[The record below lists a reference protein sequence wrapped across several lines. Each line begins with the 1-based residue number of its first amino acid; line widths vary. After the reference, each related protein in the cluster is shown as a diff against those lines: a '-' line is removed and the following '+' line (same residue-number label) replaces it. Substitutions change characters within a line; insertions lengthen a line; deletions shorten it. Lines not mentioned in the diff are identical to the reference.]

1 LIANRGEI
9 AVRIAR
15 TAKRLGVR
23 TVAVFTEPDRYSLHP
38 QSCDQAVCIPDYLD
52 GNAIIA
58 AAKRAGASAVHPG
71 FGFLAENAS
80 FAAAVADAGLIWV
93 GPSAHAIEVMGSKA
107 AARAMMAD
115 AGVPVLP
122 GYDGDDQTDATL
134 LAAAENIGWPVIVKA
149 SAGGGGKGMQVVES
163 TDAFLPAL
171 AEARRLAL
179 SAFGDDRM
187 IVERYLPVARH
198 IEVQVIADS
207 HGRCVHL
214 WERECSIQ
222 RRHQKVIEEAP
233 SPVFVGNDAQEQRET
248 LCKHA
253 VRAAEAVDYEGAG
266 TVEFVMD
273 ANGQAYFL
281 EMNTRLQVEHP
292 VTECIT
298 GLDLVELQLRVAAG
312 EPLGVDQAQIHGT
325 GWAVEARLYAEDPDN
340 NYLPSIGRLHV
351 WDLEP
356 SEGVRVDAG
365 VESGSD
371 VSIHY
376 DPMLAKV
383 IAMGPTRHVAV
394 QRLDAALSRLVA
406 LGVTTNR
413 DHLIRILRHPDF
425 VAGNLHTRFLDDHA
439 DALAPAESW
448 ISEALAAVVVHDF
461 MARSESALPGLRTN
475 WRNNRWRLPER
486 AFQVGDDTHTVSWQV
501 EDDSFVVD
509 GLPIHVLQCTSPM
522 KIEIDGRVGSYTVI
536 TDGTTRWVRTP
547 GGEVRV
553 ECLPDFVV
561 PGSDDA
567 GGGCSAPM
575 PGKVI
580 QVLVKVGDTVESGD
594 PLVVLEAMKMEQT
607 MRAPHPGTIV
617 EVRVQPDDQVEA
629 GAVLVG
635 LEEE

>member
-1 LIANRGEI
+1 
-9 AVRIAR
+9 
-15 TAKRLGVR
+15 
-23 TVAVFTEPDRYSLHP
+23 
-38 QSCDQAVCIPDYLD
+38 
-52 GNAIIA
+52 
-58 AAKRAGASAVHPG
+58 
-71 FGFLAENAS
+71 
-80 FAAAVADAGLIWV
+80 
-93 GPSAHAIEVMGSKA
+93 
-107 AARAMMAD
+107 MAD
-115 AGVPVLP
+115 A
-122 GYDGDDQTDATL
+122 
-134 LAAAENIGWPVIVKA
+134 
-149 SAGGGGKGMQVVES
+149 
-163 TDAFLPAL
+163 
-171 AEARRLAL
+171 
-179 SAFGDDRM
+179 
-187 IVERYLPVARH
+187 
-198 IEVQVIADS
+198 
-207 HGRCVHL
+207 HGTCVHL

-233 SPVFVGNDAQEQRET
+233 SPVFVGEGAQAQRET
-248 LCKHA
+248 LCSHA
-253 VRAAEAVDYEGAG
+253 VRAAQAVNYEGAG

-273 ANGQAYFL
+273 SDGQAYFL

-312 EPLGVDQAQIHGT
+312 EPLGLKQEQVLGC

-351 WDLEP
+351 WELEP
-356 SEGVRVDAG
+356 SEGVRVDTG
-365 VESGSD
+365 VETGSE

-383 IAMGPTRHVAV
+383 IATGPTRSIAV

-413 DHLIRILRHPDF
+413 DHLVRVLRHPDF
-425 VAGNLHTRFLDDHA
+425 IDGKLHTRFLDDHA
-439 DALAPAESW
+439 DALAPGESW
-448 ISEALAAVVVHDF
+448 VSEALAAVVIHDW
-461 MARSESALPGLRTN
+461 MARPESALPGLRVN

-486 AFQVGDDTHTVSWQV
+486 TFQVGEDTHTVSWQV
-501 EDDSFVVD
+501 QDGSFVVD
-509 GLPIHVLQCTSPM
+509 GRSIHVLRCVSPM

-547 GGEVRV
+547 GGEVKV
-553 ECLPDFVV
+553 ACVPDFVV
-561 PGSDDA
+561 PGTDDA

-607 MRAPHPGTIV
+607 LRAPHAGTIV
-617 EVRVQPDDQVEA
+617 EVRVQTGDQVDA

-635 LEEE
+635 LEE